1 MFNLIRNAINCGWG
15 TEDRQTI
22 VQELW
27 SDIRDMSVNLL
38 DDAVMI
44 GKHKA
49 RFVLK
54 KLQLKFSCFSFLL
67 KGTLKICTAS
77 WRLGRRFV
85 YISPFNT

>member
-1 MFNLIRNAINCGWG
+1 M
-15 TEDRQTI
+15 

-49 RFVLK
+49 SFVLK
-54 KLQLKFSCFSFLL
+54 EASTKIFLFFSL

>member
-1 MFNLIRNAINCGWG
+1 M
-15 TEDRQTI
+15 

-49 RFVLK
+49 SFVLK
-54 KLQLKFSCFSFLL
+54 EASTKIFFFFSQGNAKDLHSLMETW
-67 KGTLKICTAS
+67 KEICI
-77 WRLGRRFV
+77 RLTF
-85 YISPFNT
+85 